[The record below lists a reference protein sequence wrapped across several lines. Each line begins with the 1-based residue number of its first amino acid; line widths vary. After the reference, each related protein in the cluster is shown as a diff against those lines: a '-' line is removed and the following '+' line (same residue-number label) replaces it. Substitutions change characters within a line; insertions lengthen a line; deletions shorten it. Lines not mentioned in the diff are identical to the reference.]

1 MRLGTIPSVCLS
13 ACLSVYPVRPSL
25 GSSLWL
31 GPTLPVS
38 TPRAA
43 GTVDLPLFVCLCQS
57 GWQPVDVDDDFSVG
71 CGVLVGSKLAR
82 FTFLIKFHLIC
93 AFLCLPPVV
102 IVVVVVVVFLINGS
116 FSWGNVSSSLANGNV
131 PALSCPTCPPCLIV
145 VATYNCCSPR
155 KLLLLLLLLFQ
166 HLGPDISRDCRALG
180 PFLRHSKNS
189 SLSRSPAR

>member
-1 MRLGTIPSVCLS
+1 MRLGTILSLRPSV
-13 ACLSVYPVRPSL
+13 CLSVYPVRPSL

-31 GPTLPVS
+31 GSTLPVP

-57 GWQPVDVDDDFSVG
+57 GWQPVGVGVDG
-71 CGVLVGSKLAR
+71 GVLVGSKLAR

-102 IVVVVVVVFLINGS
+102 LVVVFLINGS

-145 VATYNCCSPR
+145 ATYNCCSPR
-155 KLLLLLLLLFQ
+155 KLLLLLLLLLLLQ
-166 HLGPDISRDCRALG
+166 HLGPDISQDCRALG
-180 PFLRHSKNS
+180 PFLTHSKNS
-189 SLSRSPAR
+189 LLSRSAAR